1 MDNSSSSSLPFAV
14 NCFGHLPFNPDNLID
29 GYPRVGKRSY
39 DRPVGLPFQDITKL
53 YWTVRSFEVNFT
65 IISFNAV
72 NAFTSFVAGGFA
84 AGGLLG
90 ASAGL
95 ATVTQSLT
103 NEQPIIMAGHTK
115 IIQKFQRTIRN
126 RKTYS
131 VPFEGTDLSDPSFYS
146 SSSSSSSSSHPFS
159 KDEDPQIQP
168 NPKVSL
174 TFKPNEGS
182 LCSAGPVHKLQ
193 VGSSYLVIDFSDIW
207 YNQNKWWPK
216 MHFYGTSSNLAFSFN
231 PIQSNVI
238 VIGGVNFLGY
248 LIPFYGFAE
257 SFLPI
262 PLPPPVFAFG
272 TIQPGKR
279 HCDKFYWDG
288 VDRTDPVIQEEL
300 QLSTKDRNDCNSIYA
315 NDKLTQSREKG
326 TAEELIKAG
335 VPVREGGGFVG
346 GGGGFG
352 GGGASATF

>member
-1 MDNSSSSSLPFAV
+1 MDNPSSSRPFAV

-39 DRPVGLPFQDITKL
+39 DRPVGFNFQDITKL
-53 YWTVRSFEVNFT
+53 YWTVRSFEVNFS

-72 NAFTSFVAGGFA
+72 NAFLSFVAGGFA
-84 AGGLLG
+84 AGGLVG

-95 ATVTQSLT
+95 ATVSQSIA

-115 IIQKFQRTIRN
+115 IIQRFQRTTRN
-126 RKTYS
+126 HKTYS
-131 VPFEGTDLSDPSFYS
+131 VPFEGTDSSDPSFYS

-193 VGSSYLVIDFSDIW
+193 VGTSYLVIDFSDIW

-216 MHFYGTSSNLAFSFN
+216 IHFYGTSSNLAFSFN
-231 PIQSNVI
+231 PPTGLQSNVV
-238 VIGGVNFLGY
+238 VIGGVNFMGF

-272 TIQPGKR
+272 TIEPGKR

-288 VDRTDPVIQEEL
+288 ADRTDPVIQEEL

-315 NDKLTQSREKG
+315 DDKLTQSREKG
-326 TAEELIKAG
+326 SAEELIKAG
-335 VPVREGGGFVG
+335 VLLPEV
-346 GGGGFG
+346 
-352 GGGASATF
+352 

>member
-1 MDNSSSSSLPFAV
+1 MGNSSSFSLPFSV

-39 DRPVGLPFQDITKL
+39 DRPVGFNFQDITKL

-65 IISFNAV
+65 ILSFNAV
-72 NAFTSFVAGGFA
+72 NAFASFVAGGFA
-84 AGGLLG
+84 AGGIVG
-90 ASAGL
+90 ALAGV

-103 NEQPIIMAGHTK
+103 SEQPIIMTGHTK
-115 IIQKFQRTIRN
+115 MIQKFQRTIRN
-126 RKTYS
+126 NKTYS

-159 KDEDPQIQP
+159 KDEDPQIRP

-182 LCSAGPVHKLQ
+182 LSSAGPVHKLQ

-216 MHFYGTSSNLAFSFN
+216 MHFYGVSNNLAFSFS
-231 PIQSNVI
+231 PVLQANVI
-238 VIGGVNFLGY
+238 VIGGVNFMGF

-257 SFLPI
+257 SFLPV
-262 PLPPPVFAFG
+262 PLPPPTFAFG
-272 TIQPGKR
+272 TIEPGKR

-288 VDRTDPVIQEEL
+288 ADRTDPVIQEKL
-300 QLSTKDRNDCNSIYA
+300 QLSTKDINDCNSIYA
-315 NDKLTQSREKG
+315 DDKLTQRREEG
-326 TAEELIKAG
+326 AAEELIKAG
-335 VPVREGGGFVG
+335 ARLPEV
-346 GGGGFG
+346 
-352 GGGASATF
+352 

>member
-1 MDNSSSSSLPFAV
+1 MDNPSSSRPFAV
-14 NCFGHLPFNPDNLID
+14 NYFGHLPYNPDNLID
-29 GYPRVGKRSY
+29 YYPRVGKRSY
-39 DRPVGLPFQDITKL
+39 DRPVGLPFQDIAKL

-65 IISFNAV
+65 IISFSELNILPA
-72 NAFTSFVAGGFA
+72 FVAGGFA

-90 ASAGL
+90 ATAGL
-95 ATVTQSLT
+95 ATINQALT
-103 NEQPIIMAGHTK
+103 NQQPIIMAGHTK
-115 IIQKFQRTIRN
+115 MYQKFQRTIRN
-126 RKTYS
+126 HKTYS
-131 VPFEGTDLSDPSFYS
+131 VPFEGVDPSFYS

-159 KDEDPQIQP
+159 KDENPEIKP

-182 LCSAGPVHKLQ
+182 LSSAGPIHKLQ

-216 MHFYGTSSNLAFSFN
+216 MHFYGTSRNLAFSFN
-231 PIQSNVI
+231 PVLSTNVT
-238 VIGGVNFLGY
+238 VIGGVNFMGY

-262 PLPPPVFAFG
+262 PIPPPVFAFG

-288 VDRTDPVIQEEL
+288 ADRTDPVIQEEL
-300 QLSTKDRNDCNSIYA
+300 QLSTKDRNDCNSVYA
-315 NDKLTQSREKG
+315 DDKLIQIRERG
-326 TAEELIKAG
+326 SAEELEKAG
-335 VPVREGGGFVG
+335 VSLRQV
-346 GGGGFG
+346 
-352 GGGASATF
+352 